1 MHWAVAMLGPLNQ
14 PGASSRANDGCR
26 EQTAPAQFRAEGL
39 SQTRTLQER
48 SEPPEPTEKRQANGE
63 RRQTGKDNR
72 EHLGCSKSREN
83 SEKAQTNFLVAE
95 SMRSANNRE
104 RQVSAP
110 KD

>member
-1 MHWAVAMLGPLNQ
+1 MLGPLNQ
-14 PGASSRANDGCR
+14 PGASSRANDGCG
-26 EQTAPAQFRAEGL
+26 EQSATAQFRAEGL

-63 RRQTGKDNR
+63 RRQTGKNDR
-72 EHLGCSKSREN
+72 EHQGCGESREN
-83 SEKAQTNFLVAE
+83 SEKAQTNFLAAE

>member
-1 MHWAVAMLGPLNQ
+1 MLGPLSQ
-14 PGASSRANDGCR
+14 QGPSSRANDGCG
-26 EQTAPAQFRAEGL
+26 EQSATAQFRGEGL
-39 SQTRTLQER
+39 SQTRTLQEC

-72 EHLGCSKSREN
+72 EHLGCSKSREQ
-83 SEKAQTNFLVAE
+83 SERAQTNFLAAE

-104 RQVSAP
+104 RLVSAP